1 MTERVVL
8 SWQPMRK
15 LSTAQRLVRVVSTAM
30 FLSGA
35 SGCVFAR
42 PARSAVG
49 NAPITLGA
57 RTVVFPSRSGSEIRA
72 WLAPGRRGAGAVLL
86 LHGMGGNRASMLGRA
101 AFLHQ
106 AGFTILAPDFQAHGE
121 SPGRHIT
128 FGELESLDAQAALAF
143 LRASAPGERVGII
156 GVSMGGAATLVG
168 SKPLAVDA
176 LVLESVYP
184 TFHDAVADRLHT
196 WFGPFGFLGSAVTPA
211 VIQLVAPRIGV
222 DPERLRPIDAIGS
235 VAEPLLVIAG
245 TEDHYT
251 KLEDTRALFARAQGP
266 KELWE
271 VRGAGH
277 EDIHD
282 YSPLEYERRVGGF
295 FVAHLRGPVTTTE
308 SASAV
313 GRDALGWCLAEGTR
327 RDCR

>member
-1 MTERVVL
+1 MPYTP
-8 SWQPMRK
+8 S
-15 LSTAQRLVRVVSTAM
+15 AQRLVRILASAM

-35 SGCVFAR
+35 SGCVLAR
-42 PARSAVG
+42 PARSIVG
-49 NAPITLGA
+49 SAPVTLGA

-72 WLAPGRRGAGAVLL
+72 WLAPGKRGAGAVLL
-86 LHGMGGNRASMLGRA
+86 LHGMGGNRASMLARA

-128 FGELESLDAQAALAF
+128 FGELESLDAEAALAF

-168 SKPLAVDA
+168 TKPLAVDA

-184 TFHDAVADRLHT
+184 TFDDAVADRLHV
-196 WFGPFGFLGSAVTPA
+196 WFGPLGFIGSAVAPA
-211 VIQLVAPRIGV
+211 LIQLVAPRIGV
-222 DPERLRPIDAIGS
+222 DPGRLRPIDAISNVG
-235 VAEPLLVIAG
+235 EPLLVIAG

-251 KLEDTRALFARAQGP
+251 RLEETRALFARAQSP

-282 YSPLEYERRVGGF
+282 YSPQEYERRVGGF
-295 FVAHLRGPVTTTE
+295 FVAHLRDPVTTTQ

-313 GRDALGWCLAEGTR
+313 GRDALGWCLTEGTR

>member
-1 MTERVVL
+1 MPKV
-8 SWQPMRK
+8 S
-15 LSTAQRLVRVVSTAM
+15 SAQRLVRILSAAM
-30 FLSGA
+30 FLSAA
-35 SGCVFAR
+35 SGCVLAR
-42 PARSAVG
+42 PARSKVG
-49 NAPITLGA
+49 SAPVTLGA

-72 WLAPGRRGAGAVLL
+72 WLAPGRPGAGAVLL
-86 LHGMGGNRASMLGRA
+86 LHGMGGNRASMLARA
-101 AFLHQ
+101 AFLHR

-128 FGELESLDAQAALAF
+128 FGELESLDAEAALAF

-168 SKPLAVDA
+168 SKPLPVDA

-184 TFHDAVADRLHT
+184 TFDDAVSDRLQV
-196 WFGPFGFLGSAVTPA
+196 WLGPFGFLGSAVAPA
-211 VIQLVAPRIGV
+211 LIELVAPRIGV
-222 DPERLRPIDAIGS
+222 DPERLRPIDAIGRID
-235 VAEPLLVIAG
+235 EPLLVIAG

-251 KLEDTRALFARAQGP
+251 KLEETRALFARAPGP

-282 YSPLEYERRVGGF
+282 YSPLEYERRVGSF
-295 FVAHLRGPVTTTE
+295 LVAHLRGPVTTTE
-308 SASAV
+308 AASAA
-313 GRDALGWCLAEGTR
+313 GWDALGLCVAEAAR

>member
-1 MTERVVL
+1 
-8 SWQPMRK
+8 
-15 LSTAQRLVRVVSTAM
+15 M

-35 SGCVFAR
+35 SGCVLAR
-42 PARSAVG
+42 PARSVVG
-49 NAPITLGA
+49 SAPITLGA

-86 LHGMGGNRASMLGRA
+86 LHGMGGNRASMLTRA

-128 FGELESLDAQAALAF
+128 FGALESFDAEAALAF
-143 LRASAPGERVGII
+143 LRASAPGERVGVI

-168 SKPLAVDA
+168 SRPLAVDA

-184 TFHDAVADRLHT
+184 TLQDAVADRLHV
-196 WFGPFGFLGSAVTPA
+196 WLGPFGFLGSAVAPTL
-211 VIQLVAPRIGV
+211 IDLVAPRIGV
-222 DPERLRPIDAIGS
+222 NPAQLRPIDAIAG
-235 VAEPLLVIAG
+235 VGGPLLVIAG
-245 TEDHYT
+245 TDDHYT
-251 KLEDTRALFARAQGP
+251 KLEETRALFARAQSP

-277 EDIHD
+277 VDIHD
-282 YSPLEYERRVGGF
+282 YSPLEYERRVGAF
-295 FVAHLRGPVTTTE
+295 LVAHLRDPVTTIE

-313 GRDALGWCLAEGTR
+313 GRDALGWCRAEDAR